1 MKFVTNRTYLIL
13 CELWKTSLERKSNS
27 RNGDTKFGRT
37 TKEDGNNKRRSK
49 DSYGKDKR
57 YNEKAI

>member
-37 TKEDGNNKRRSK
+37 TKEDGDDKRRNK
-49 DSYGKDKR
+49 DSNGKDKEH
-57 YNEKAI
+57 NEKTI